1 MLQSLS
7 SDMGQHAL
15 VYGGETLLRD
25 DAPTDQSSGLMLDPF
40 LTAETFESG
49 WRAADHRPRDQHQ
62 MSSGCLGPFTSL
74 AVLDENALLLV
85 GRQKLGKRRT
95 EVLFLL
101 QRIATDWQCYP
112 LLSEGVEKD
121 GVVLRCFRNV
131 WGASEGAKVD
141 GVVHNSCWIWG
152 LCSRTSG
159 WQDRRWKLTWDVSV
173 RPVEVKVELTNL
185 HSGGFSIPTELE
197 PFSLEQLDRRRLFKT
212 GVKQHLQKSL
222 VSAVGQRGPQ

>member
-25 DAPTDQSSGLMLDPF
+25 DAPADQSSGLMLDPV
-40 LTAETFESG
+40 LTAETSESG
-49 WRAADHRPRDQHQ
+49 WGAADHRPRDQHQ
-62 MSSGCLGPFTSL
+62 MSPRCLGPFTSL

-121 GVVLRCFRNV
+121 GVVLRCFRSV
-131 WGASEGAKVD
+131 WGASEEAEVA

-152 LCSRTSG
+152 LCSSTSG
-159 WQDRRWKLTWDVSV
+159 WQDRR
-173 RPVEVKVELTNL
+173 
-185 HSGGFSIPTELE
+185 
-197 PFSLEQLDRRRLFKT
+197 
-212 GVKQHLQKSL
+212 
-222 VSAVGQRGPQ
+222 